1 MKLLF
6 ENWRE
11 YTNEGALDVN
21 TQRVLG
27 TANAFL
33 DELGEG
39 HIEAIYLIGSRASG
53 EEKESSDWDYL
64 VVGDGF
70 DAVEE
75 ERIARAEE
83 GNPFPGLDIDVSVDE
98 RNEHL
103 DVIFSSEHPR
113 VDQISKK
120 MYTGRTI

>member
-1 MKLLF
+1 MKLLL
-6 ENWRE
+6 ENWRK
-11 YTNEGALDVN
+11 YLNEGTLDFN

-33 DELGEG
+33 EELGEG

-70 DAVEE
+70 DAAEE

-83 GNPFPGLDIDVSVDE
+83 GNPFPGLDIDVSVDK
-98 RNEHL
+98 RSKHL
-103 DVIFSSEHPR
+103 DIIFSSEHPR
-113 VDQISKK
+113 ADQVSKK
-120 MYTGRTI
+120 MYTGGTI

>member
-1 MKLLF
+1 MKLLL

-11 YTNEGALDVN
+11 YMKEDVLEVN
-21 TQRVLG
+21 TQRVLN
-27 TANAFL
+27 TADAFL

-53 EEKESSDWDYL
+53 EEREDSDWDYL

-83 GNPFPGLDIDVSVDE
+83 GNPFPGLDIDVPIDK
-98 RNEHL
+98 RGKHL
-103 DVIFSSEHPR
+103 DIIFSSVPPKA
-113 VDQISKK
+113 DQASKLLY
-120 MYTGRTI
+120 MRDVE

>member
-1 MKLLF
+1 MKYLL
-6 ENWRE
+6 ENWNKFV
-11 YTNEGALDVN
+11 NENTLEVN
-21 TQRVLG
+21 TQRVLNI
-27 TANAFL
+27 ADAFL

-53 EEKESSDWDYL
+53 EEREDSDWDYL

-83 GNPFPGLDIDVSVDE
+83 GNPFPGLDIDVPIDK
-98 RNEHL
+98 RGKHL
-103 DVIFSSEHPR
+103 DIIFSSDPPR
-113 VDQISKK
+113 ADQASKLI
-120 MYTGRTI
+120 YPRGDR

>member
-1 MKLLF
+1 MKLLL

-11 YTNEGALDVN
+11 YMKEDVLEVN
-21 TQRVLG
+21 TQRVLN
-27 TANAFL
+27 TADAFL

-53 EEKESSDWDYL
+53 EEREDSDWDYL

-83 GNPFPGLDIDVSVDE
+83 GNPFPGLDIDVSVDK
-98 RNEHL
+98 RSKHL
-103 DVIFSSEHPR
+103 DIIFSSVPPKA
-113 VDQISKK
+113 DQASKLLY
-120 MYTGRTI
+120 MRDVE

>member
-1 MKLLF
+1 MNLLF
-6 ENWRE
+6 ENWRK
-11 YTNEGALDVN
+11 YVNEGTLDVN

-39 HIEAIYLIGSRASG
+39 YIEAIYLIGSRASG

-64 VVGDGF
+64 VVGEGF

-75 ERIARAEE
+75 ERIARAEQ
-83 GNPFPGLDIDVSVDE
+83 GNPFPGLDIDVSADE
-98 RNEHL
+98 RSKHL
-103 DVIFSSEHPR
+103 DIIFSSEHPR
-113 VDQISKK
+113 ADQVSKK
-120 MYTGRTI
+120 VYTGETI

>member
-1 MKLLF
+1 MKLLL

-11 YTNEGALDVN
+11 YMKEDVLEVN
-21 TQRVLG
+21 TQRVLN
-27 TANAFL
+27 TADAFL

-53 EEKESSDWDYL
+53 EEREDSDWDYL

-83 GNPFPGLDIDVSVDE
+83 GNPFPDLDIDVSVDK
-98 RNEHL
+98 RSKHL
-103 DVIFSSEHPR
+103 DIIFSSDPPR
-113 VDQISKK
+113 ADQASKK
-120 MYTGRTI
+120 IYPRDVK